1 MMEINHALSAIGDR
15 RGPDFDLKFPPLPKT
30 VAEVSI
36 LLAEQGDVPD
46 TPRLVA
52 LTHADPVV
60 ATGVLRR
67 INSAYYGMSRE
78 VTAVRQAVF
87 LLGFQEVCNLVL
99 TAAMLELREIL
110 ASGEQRDIFHQII
123 RESLAAAFYAQEL
136 ALHWDVPCRNMAF
149 TVGLLHNVGRLVLL
163 YNSPDEY
170 EALWQTTETGGAPSA
185 EEERCIFGLD
195 HVSLATQACER
206 WNLPPSIGT
215 LLGAY
220 RAPAALEDEALQP
233 LARILAVSVPA
244 AETLCR
250 LGPSAPPFEPSFALD
265 PLVAGLP
272 AATEELVALIAG
284 RRSRA
289 ARYIES
295 I

>member
-1 MMEINHALSAIGDR
+1 MEMNHALSGIGDR

-110 ASGEQRDIFHQII
+110 ASDEQRDIFHQII

-136 ALHWDVPCRNMAF
+136 ALHWDVPYRNMAF
-149 TVGLLHNVGRLVLL
+149 TLGLLHNVGRLVLL

-170 EALWQTTETGGAPSA
+170 EALWQTTEKGGAPSA
-185 EEERCIFGLD
+185 EEERCIFGRD
-195 HVSLATQACER
+195 HVSLARQACER

-215 LLGAY
+215 LLEAY
-220 RAPAALEDEALQP
+220 RAPATLEEEALQP

-250 LGPSAPPFEPSFALD
+250 LGPSVPPFEPSFDLD

-272 AATEELVALIAG
+272 ATTEELAALLAG
-284 RRSRA
+284 RRSHA